1 MARGATGIPKAGV
14 TVLKKSD
21 LLATLLAIDR
31 EPAARDRVLALET
44 AFRRKISTHTESLL
58 PAESDFRKF
67 NTSPFVLLIHAF
79 HKGYSHVHQIERD
92 ILPAKQFSS
101 METSAGR
108 MVEEVALPVYGWEC
122 VPSEMHTPNSALD
135 GRKPGSVPFAVAT
148 LKSGPRCLNDEMSE
162 NFADA
167 VISHASAWAKS
178 AGVREL
184 DFTYGVLYGTAKQ
197 SNKKDWHILR
207 NLRDK
212 VPKTPKGRVLLS
224 PDNRWDCRCVIGGTQ
239 VNAAVR
245 IGSDWWAHLG
255 GPTCLVEVLASL
267 IRACVMPASETR
279 NREAFVIGDLEQIV
293 DMAVVPHTY
302 NVSLLQRSQLSWLF
316 LMACHFCDQ
325 LD

>member
-1 MARGATGIPKAGV
+1 MARGASGIPKAKA
-14 TVLKKSD
+14 TVLKKDD
-21 LLATLLAIDR
+21 LLATLQTIDR
-31 EPAARDRVLALET
+31 DPAARARVLELET
-44 AFRRKISTHTESLL
+44 AFRRKISTHIESLL

-79 HKGYSHVHQIERD
+79 HKRYSHVHQIERD

-167 VISHASAWAKS
+167 VISHASYWASS

-184 DFTYGVLYGTAKQ
+184 DFTYGVLYGTARQ

-212 VPKTPKGRVLLS
+212 VPHTPRGRVLLS
-224 PDNRWDCRCVIGGTQ
+224 PDNRWDCRCVIRGVR

-255 GPTCLVEVLASL
+255 GPTCLVEVLSSL
-267 IRACVMPASETR
+267 IRACVLPAAEAR
-279 NREAFVIGDLEQIV
+279 NRDAFVIGDLGQIV
-293 DMAVVPHTY
+293 DMTVVPSDY

>member
-1 MARGATGIPKAGV
+1 M
-14 TVLKKSD
+14 
-21 LLATLLAIDR
+21 
-31 EPAARDRVLALET
+31 
-44 AFRRKISTHTESLL
+44 THTESLI

-79 HKGYSHVHQIERD
+79 HKSYSHVHQIERD

-108 MVEEVALPVYGWEC
+108 MVEEVALPIYGWEC

-135 GRKPGSVPFAVAT
+135 GWKPGSIPFAVAT

-167 VISHASAWAKS
+167 VINHAAAWAK
-178 AGVREL
+178 AGGAHEL
-184 DFTYGVLYGTAKQ
+184 DFTYGVLYGTPRQ

-212 VPKTPKGRVLLS
+212 VPKTTNGQVLLP
-224 PDNRWDCRCVIGGTQ
+224 PDDRWHCRCVIGGIS

-245 IGSDWWAHLG
+245 IGLDWWTHLG
-255 GPTCLVEVLASL
+255 GDTCLVEVLASL
-267 IRACVMPASETR
+267 IRACVGPTMDAGDDE
-279 NREAFVIGDLEQIV
+279 NFVIGDLKYIV
-293 DMAVVPHTY
+293 DMTSVPAAY
-302 NVSLLQRSQLSWLF
+302 NVSLLQRSQLPWLF
-316 LMACHFCDQ
+316 LMACHFCDS
-325 LD
+325 LE